1 MKQEFK
7 SFYDKE
13 EDVLYIARQG
23 EEKEFVEIR
32 PGVGLE
38 LDGDDQIIG
47 IEILQA
53 SKVLRDIIEPLY
65 QTISRYGEGY
75 QAAK

>member
-13 EDVLYIARQG
+13 EDILYIAREG

-32 PGVGLE
+32 PGVNLE
-38 LDGDDQIIG
+38 LDRDDQVIG

-53 SKVLRDIIEPLY
+53 SEVLRDIIKPLY
-65 QTISRYGEGY
+65 QK
-75 QAAK
+75 AKV

>member
-1 MKQEFK
+1 MKQEFN

-13 EDVLYIARQG
+13 EDILYIARGG

-32 PGVGLE
+32 PGVNLE
-38 LDGDDQIIG
+38 LDRDDQVIG

-53 SKVLRDIIEPLY
+53 SKVLRDIIQPLY
-65 QTISRYGEGY
+65 KK
-75 QAAK
+75 ANV